1 MTTRA
6 RRTTVRSDRRRR
18 RSCSP
23 ARRAARRR
31 GAARRPHRRR
41 PRRAGPWRS
50 PPTRQGRCRG
60 QRRWRWPGCGAA
72 SHDPW
77 RTHGGTRIA
86 AFEPPMVMARAMG
99 RRFPSNALPWRRG
112 SLRAHCAL
120 RRHRGRPRLVGV
132 HPHLVA
138 HRVEPRGRERLLPRG
153 RAAAG
158 RRHPLPGDEPRG
170 ARGLPLCAVVRGR
183 LAAAHLPA
191 DGPRRPRLVAAHA
204 RLLVPRGL
212 ADRAARRPS
221 GVHPRRAP
229 AGAAGRDRDV
239 RQRPSSR
246 RRRAGVDDH
255 APLRARS
262 GSASRPRS
270 SSSRSSSSPAGWGWD
285 GGATPSWRPRYRSS
299 CSRRCCSST

>member
-1 MTTRA
+1 
-6 RRTTVRSDRRRR
+6 
-18 RSCSP
+18 
-23 ARRAARRR
+23 
-31 GAARRPHRRR
+31 
-41 PRRAGPWRS
+41 
-50 PPTRQGRCRG
+50 
-60 QRRWRWPGCGAA
+60 
-72 SHDPW
+72 
-77 RTHGGTRIA
+77 
-86 AFEPPMVMARAMG
+86 MARAMG
-99 RRFPSNALPWRRG
+99 RRFSADALPWRRG
-112 SLRAHCAL
+112 SVRAPCAL
-120 RRHRGRPRLVGV
+120 RRHRGCPRLAGV

-138 HRVEPRGRERLLPRG
+138 HRLEPRGRERLLPRG
-153 RAAAG
+153 RAAA
-158 RRHPLPGDEPRG
+158 RRRRPLPGDEPGG

-191 DGPRRPRLVAAHA
+191 DGPRRPRVVAAHA

-239 RQRPSSR
+239 RQRPSSGR
-246 RRRAGVDDH
+246 RRPGVDDRA
-255 APLRARS
+255 APRRS

-270 SSSRSSSSPAGWGWD
+270 SSSPSSSSPAGWGSG